1 MNSFI
6 VGKDFLTAV
15 INEICM
21 DGRFDRFSVKED
33 FYDLRLL
40 DVRCSDMGVE
50 RIVDRDEFNSARS
63 QVALAVDPRH
73 HTELP
78 GHEDLRSSLHSSLLL
93 PPENMDEVVG
103 SINEAITASR
113 RRHQFKGQMAISID
127 SNLAYKRLLSRLFL
141 EKGRFGLE
149 YDNPKDLM
157 VPISKV
163 SVRELSSAS
172 NHKLDKQKN
181 PTGFKRSLP
190 GRCFTDHLINRPT
203 LRSVKALNALAEHGN
218 IRDIFTYYEVDEDM
232 PDVFDSG
239 KADEYI
245 VRELSSY
252 FKKGQM
258 DMTFLTADDSMSS
271 LLDGERMDYLIVRYP
286 NEVPSRLTGTPWLVR
301 ELLYDLCLNFRCIR
315 FEGTGVSLMSV
326 WDGKTSSDY
335 LDERIC
341 VNLAEGSRIG
351 EELSRD
357 FRILK
362 RFQDSKTI
370 DLKRLR

>member
-1 MNSFI
+1 
-6 VGKDFLTAV
+6 
-15 INEICM
+15 
-21 DGRFDRFSVKED
+21 
-33 FYDLRLL
+33 
-40 DVRCSDMGVE
+40 
-50 RIVDRDEFNSARS
+50 
-63 QVALAVDPRH
+63 
-73 HTELP
+73 
-78 GHEDLRSSLHSSLLL
+78 
-93 PPENMDEVVG
+93 
-103 SINEAITASR
+103 
-113 RRHQFKGQMAISID
+113 MAISID